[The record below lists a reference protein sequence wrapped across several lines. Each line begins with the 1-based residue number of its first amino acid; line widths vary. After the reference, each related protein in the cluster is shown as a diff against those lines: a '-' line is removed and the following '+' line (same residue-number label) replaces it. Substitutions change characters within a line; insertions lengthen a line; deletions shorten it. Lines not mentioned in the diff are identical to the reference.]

1 MSYWI
6 LGFYVY
12 LAAGL
17 GLAFVIDRDEMKKDV
32 PYGTFPAVV
41 SLGAI
46 RKIMIVMIALLGAP
60 TALVAFIGIMILH
73 TRASYFHWRMSRALR
88 RMCKSMGLDH
98 CQYRTLSSVID
109 RAIEKSLDE
118 QEKKDQ
124 SN

>member
-17 GLAFVIDRDEMKKDV
+17 VLAFVIDRDEMKKDV

-46 RKIMIVMIALLGAP
+46 RKIMIVMLTFLGAP

-73 TRASYFHWRMSRALR
+73 TRVSYSHWRMNRALR
-88 RMCKSMGLDH
+88 RVCKTAGLNH
-98 CQYRTLSSVID
+98 RQYKIVSSWLDRVI
-109 RAIEKSLDE
+109 IEEVDK
-118 QEKKDQ
+118 QKKIDQ